1 MSTRGQVT
9 KNATY
14 AVKNQGNSRERGHQ
28 RQRELISKN
37 RLKDTPLMGDNEMK
51 EATIYLEL

>member
-9 KNATY
+9 KNATC
-14 AVKNQGNSRERGHQ
+14 AVKNQGNNREREHQ

-37 RLKDTPLMGDNEMK
+37 RLKDAPLMGDNEMK